1 MSLTNEMKETA
12 YAEVIPTA
20 LQVLRQ
26 ELRERME
33 EFMDT
38 DRFTLVIQPVVNFR
52 DNAVKDGEV
61 LSRLE
66 HPERGVIFPDEFLP
80 VINEMGLYPVFD
92 RYIFEKSCVWLHRS
106 GEEGKKF
113 EILSCNFS
121 RKTLSEA
128 GIAEDLIQIA
138 DCYGIPHGQL
148 GLEITE
154 QEQATDEPQMIRNLH
169 MLKTAGFRII
179 LDDYGNGVTSEWDLT
194 RYPVDILKIDRTLLW
209 RAVSEQEKAEFRAM
223 VASFMEMGAEVA
235 CEGIETEEQNR
246 FVREIGCHYGQG
258 FLYFKPIHQDDI
270 LVVMNAGGL
279 WDDFYSAD
287 GSLESD
293 V

>member
-1 MSLTNEMKETA
+1 MSFTNEIHAAA
-12 YAEVIPTA
+12 YAEGTPTA
-20 LQVLRQ
+20 QKELRH

-33 EFMDT
+33 EFMEM
-38 DRFTLVIQPVVNFR
+38 DRFTLVVQPVVNFR

-80 VINEMGLYPVFD
+80 AIDEMDLYPAFD

-128 GIAEDLIQIA
+128 SIVSDLIRIA
-138 DCYGIPHGQL
+138 DSYGIPHEQL

-154 QEQATDEPQMIRNLH
+154 QEPATDEPQMIRNLH
-169 MLKTAGFRII
+169 MLKEAGFRII
-179 LDDYGNGVTSEWDLT
+179 LDDYGDGVTSELDLT
-194 RYPVDILKIDRTLLW
+194 RYPLDILKIDRTLLW
-209 RAVSEQEKAEFRAM
+209 KAVSEQEKAEFRAM
-223 VASFMEMGAEVA
+223 VSSFIEMGAEVA
-235 CEGIETEEQNR
+235 CEGIGTEEQNC
-246 FVREIGCHYGQG
+246 FVRETGCHYGQG
-258 FLYFKPIHQDDI
+258 FFYFKPLHQDEI

-279 WDDFYSAD
+279 WEDSFPEDGLSEDD
-287 GSLESD
+287 L
-293 V
+293 